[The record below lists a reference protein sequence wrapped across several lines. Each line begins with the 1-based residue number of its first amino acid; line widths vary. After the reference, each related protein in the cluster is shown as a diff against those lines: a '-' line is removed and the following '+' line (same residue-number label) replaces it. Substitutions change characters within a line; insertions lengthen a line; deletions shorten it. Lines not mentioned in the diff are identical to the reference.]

1 MNRMDLDLLETV
13 LMDVLNDYELDQ
25 ADKDMIIDDVLA
37 QMDVDNQERGNPLFF
52 H

>member
-25 ADKDMIIDDVLA
+25 VDKEMIIDDVLA
-37 QMDVDNQERGNPLFF
+37 QMDVDN
-52 H
+52 

>member
-25 ADKDMIIDDVLA
+25 VDKEMIIDEVLS
-37 QMDVDNQERGNPLFF
+37 QMDVDN
-52 H
+52 

>member
-25 ADKDMIIDDVLA
+25 ADKDMIIDEVLA
-37 QMDVDNQERGNPLFF
+37 QMDVDN
-52 H
+52 

>member
-25 ADKDMIIDDVLA
+25 VDKDMIIDEVLA
-37 QMDVDNQERGNPLFF
+37 QMDVDN
-52 H
+52 

>member
-25 ADKDMIIDDVLA
+25 VDKEMIVDEVLA
-37 QMDVDNQERGNPLFF
+37 QMDVDN
-52 H
+52 

>member
-37 QMDVDNQERGNPLFF
+37 QMDVDN
-52 H
+52 

>member
-25 ADKDMIIDDVLA
+25 VDREMIIDEVLA
-37 QMDVDNQERGNPLFF
+37 QMDVDN
-52 H
+52 

>member
-25 ADKDMIIDDVLA
+25 VDKEMIIDEVLA
-37 QMDVDNQERGNPLFF
+37 QMDVDN
-52 H
+52 